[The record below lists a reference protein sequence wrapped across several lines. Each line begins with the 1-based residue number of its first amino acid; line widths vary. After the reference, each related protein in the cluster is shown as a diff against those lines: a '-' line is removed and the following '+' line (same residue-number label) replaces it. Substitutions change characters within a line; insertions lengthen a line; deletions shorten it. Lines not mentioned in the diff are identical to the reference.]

1 MRFIRY
7 ELKESHLKNTI
18 KGSLTNVLKNGNGA
32 SLSHLAGY
40 TGEICPNIDGDWV
53 DLFTDWALQN
63 DLCVVVF
70 APSTYA
76 LINGDEVDLTIIER
90 SGDRIDFSFSD
101 AAYKKVH
108 QYNNS
113 IHIAELLEGDI
124 GVYSSLMCDQ
134 VDDFESYRF
143 HMESPFRVIAVDKQN
158 MRFYAPSLEPSK
170 SVVDNSRTFRY
181 SSDLISIPTNREI
194 KEKWLTIAGGDI
206 ECPPVETK
214 AVETNNPINKT
225 EKVEIMSKV
234 NAVVNVN
241 KTALVTAA
249 KLEAGKIGLKQMSKL
264 VQPAIPMMLR
274 GYADT
279 AMGRV
284 ALANIFHFAAS
295 NYAGGN
301 DKVKVVADA
310 MLEAAMIEFVGSFN
324 IEEIFEKVIG
334 GIDVSKLTNID
345 D

>member
-1 MRFIRY
+1 MRIKKFQLR
-7 ELKESHLKNTI
+7 ESKLKNTI
-18 KGSLTNVLKNGNGA
+18 VGSLTNILNHGNGA
-32 SLSHLAGY
+32 SLCHMANY
-40 TGEICPNIDGDWV
+40 TKELSPRLLKEKIEQFG
-53 DLFTDWALQN
+53 DWALQN
-63 DLCVVVF
+63 DLVVLVYSNN
-70 APSTYA
+70 AYVQ
-76 LINGDEVDLTIIER
+76 INGDDVDFVLMVREGE
-90 SGDRIDFSFSD
+90 SLKYALND
-101 AAYKKVH
+101 APYKRVH
-108 QYNNS
+108 SYANS
-113 IHIAELLEGDI
+113 LHIGELLESDHYGVFTSLIGDLADS
-124 GVYSSLMCDQ
+124 YSTYS
-134 VDDFESYRF
+134 DFMDES
-143 HMESPFRVIAVDKQN
+143 
-158 MRFYAPSLEPSK
+158 FYAVAIDIQNCMFYTPEGLGYTGDNFVFIEHSLTLPE
-170 SVVDNSRTFRY
+170 TE
-181 SSDLISIPTNREI
+181 DLA
-194 KEKWLTIAGGDI
+194 KKWLTIAGGDV
-206 ECPPVETK
+206 ECSPVETK

-310 MLEAAMIEFVGSFN
+310 MLEAAMVEFVGSFN

-334 GIDVSKLTNID
+334 GIDISKLTSND
-345 D
+345 E